1 MREPG
6 AAHAPVRGK
15 LGAVRADGEL
25 PERQHFQSIAGHWSG
40 EPGPLFHVMGGR
52 DLTLPNSAICNNR
65 SVITEKPDGWK
76 AGPSRPAS
84 REMAGQTV
92 WIKH

>member
-1 MREPG
+1 
-6 AAHAPVRGK
+6 
-15 LGAVRADGEL
+15 
-25 PERQHFQSIAGHWSG
+25 
-40 EPGPLFHVMGGR
+40 MGGR